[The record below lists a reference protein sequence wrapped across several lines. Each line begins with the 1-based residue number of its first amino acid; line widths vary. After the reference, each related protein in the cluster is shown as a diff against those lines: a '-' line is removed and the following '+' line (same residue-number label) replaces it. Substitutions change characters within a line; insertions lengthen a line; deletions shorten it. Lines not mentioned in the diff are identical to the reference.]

1 MTPTMFIVANAL
13 LAAAVVGVLAFVMG
27 RATTLRPHV

>member
-1 MTPTMFIVANAL
+1 MTPTIFIVANAL
-13 LAAAVVGVLAFVMG
+13 LAAAVVVVLAFVMG